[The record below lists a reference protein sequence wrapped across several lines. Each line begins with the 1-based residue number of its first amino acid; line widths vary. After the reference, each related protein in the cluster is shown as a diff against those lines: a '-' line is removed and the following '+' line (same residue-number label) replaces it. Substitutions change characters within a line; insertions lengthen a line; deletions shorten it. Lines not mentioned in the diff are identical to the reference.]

1 VAFSDDELEEFY
13 RTVEQ
18 RTAWR
23 RERPVR
29 RIRPRAVRVCPTP
42 YKDSYSTPMEATEA
56 IERSR
61 STRYGVP
68 WLRSYQCECG
78 SWHLTS
84 TPDYRGDAGDAR
96 DRKRRG
102 RRH

>member
-1 VAFSDDELEEFY
+1 MAFSDDELEEFY

-23 RERPVR
+23 RERLVR
-29 RIRPRAVRVCPTP
+29 PSRPRAVRVCPTP
-42 YKDSYSTPMEATEA
+42 YKDCYRTPMEATEA

-61 STRYGVP
+61 STRHGVP
-68 WLRSYQCECG
+68 WLRSYQCDCG
-78 SWHLTS
+78 NWHLTS
-84 TPDYRGDAGDAR
+84 TPDYRGDAA
-96 DRKRRG
+96 DRTRRG